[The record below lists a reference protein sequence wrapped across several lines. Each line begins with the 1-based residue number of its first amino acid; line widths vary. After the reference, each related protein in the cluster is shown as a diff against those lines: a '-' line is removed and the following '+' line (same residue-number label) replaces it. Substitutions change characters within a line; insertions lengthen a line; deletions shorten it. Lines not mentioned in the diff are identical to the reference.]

1 MPFIVKKDMLVTKK
15 NIFVNFFGLM
25 RYSLAAI
32 FLLICAVLSAQ
43 TILTVQGQ
51 NYTNIEDTWYG
62 VNISRS
68 QPTSLVFRNNSIT
81 SLNRYGYLLAAGDEV
96 SGNYNNNL
104 DGAVIS
110 GNVLTW
116 NGTPEIGII
125 PHGIFTGYN
134 INVKVKYNYLNR
146 VPMAIIRKS
155 DGMTDVSG
163 AVAYN
168 IIKDPGIGVVV
179 KGMNGV
185 RIYNNTFYSG
195 LTPEQSNRA
204 LIDIYENPSVTPAG
218 TATGTKIFNNIFYT
232 KSNLKN
238 ISVTGACLTGFESDY
253 NVYYCESGT
262 PMFAVD
268 GALKTFAE
276 WQAMGYDLHSVV
288 INPGFKDLVNF
299 VPASRLDF
307 GTDLGTAWAEGL
319 SVNAKWGTT
328 SPETVV
334 QNGKWQ
340 AGAVIYNESTPVTP
354 PPVNLPPL
362 ITIASPT
369 KSTAFTA
376 PATVTIDASASDTD
390 GSVVRV
396 EFYNGVTKLG
406 ERTSAPWSFSWKD
419 VREGTYS
426 ITAAATDNSNL
437 RTVSAAVSVVVKATQ
452 SVNQAPSVSISSP
465 SVNSNFEAPATV
477 TLTAAASDPD
487 GSVTRVE
494 YLVSGEKVGE
504 SFMPPFSFNLR
515 CDTAGTFEITARAFD
530 NLYATAVSEPV
541 RISLSLRREFP
552 DLVNVYPA
560 PNNGLFTVELAPFP
574 EGQEDVILDII
585 NLTGMV
591 LYTDLL
597 TTDEPDRQIDISG
610 VTPGIYIIRITDRSK
625 ILTAKRFVKY

>member
-1 MPFIVKKDMLVTKK
+1 MLVTKK
-15 NIFVNFFGLM
+15 HIFVNFFGIM
-25 RYSLAAI
+25 RYTLAAI
-32 FLLICAVLSAQ
+32 FLLICAVLPAQ
-43 TILTVQGQ
+43 TIITIEGQ
-51 NYTNIEDTWYG
+51 SYTNTEDTWYG
-62 VNISRS
+62 VNIARS
-68 QPTSLVFRNNSIT
+68 QPTSLIFRNNSIT

-96 SGNYNNNL
+96 PGTSNNNL

-204 LIDIYENPSVTPAG
+204 LIDIYENPSVTPSG

-238 ISVTGACLTGFESDY
+238 ISIAGACLTGFESDY

-268 GALKTFAE
+268 GALKTFTQ
-276 WQAMGYDLHSVV
+276 WQALGYDIHSVV

-299 VPASRLDF
+299 VPASRMDY
-307 GTDLGTAWAEGL
+307 GTDLGATWAEGL
-319 SVNAKWGTT
+319 SVNARWGTT
-328 SPETVV
+328 SPETAI

-340 AGAVIYNESTPVTP
+340 VGAVIYKESIPVTP
-354 PPVNLPPL
+354 PPVNSPPL
-362 ITIASPT
+362 ITIVSPA
-369 KSTAFTA
+369 KSTVFTA
-376 PATVTIDASASDTD
+376 PATVTIDASASDND

-396 EFYNGVTKLG
+396 EFYNGATKLG
-406 ERTSAPWSFSWKD
+406 ECTSAPWSISWKD

-426 ITAAATDNSNL
+426 ITAAATDNSNA
-437 RTVSAAVSVVVKATQ
+437 RTVSAAVSLVVEKTAQ

-494 YLVSGEKVGE
+494 YLVRGIKVGE
-504 SFMPPFSFNLR
+504 SFMPPFSFDLR

-530 NLYATAVSEPV
+530 NLNATAISEPV
-541 RISLSLRREFP
+541 RISLSFRREFP

-560 PNNGLFTVELAPFP
+560 PNNGLFTVELASFP
-574 EGQEDVILDII
+574 EGSDEVILDII
-585 NLTGMV
+585 SLTGMV
-591 LYTDLL
+591 LYTYIL
-597 TTDEPDRQIDISG
+597 TTEEPAMQIDIAG
-610 VTPGIYIIRITDRSK
+610 ATPGIYLVRITDRGK
-625 ILTAKRFVKY
+625 IMTAKRVVKY

>member
-1 MPFIVKKDMLVTKK
+1 MLVTKK
-15 NIFVNFFGLM
+15 HIFVNFFGIM
-25 RYSLAAI
+25 RYTLAAI
-32 FLLICAVLSAQ
+32 FLLICAVLPAQ
-43 TILTVQGQ
+43 TIITIEGQ
-51 NYTNIEDTWYG
+51 SYTNTEDTWYG
-62 VNISRS
+62 VNIARS
-68 QPTSLVFRNNSIT
+68 QPTSLIFRNNSIT

-96 SGNYNNNL
+96 PGTSNNNL

-204 LIDIYENPSVTPAG
+204 LIDIYENPSVTPSG

-238 ISVTGACLTGFESDY
+238 ISIAGACLTGFESDY

-268 GALKTFAE
+268 GALKTFTQ
-276 WQAMGYDLHSVV
+276 WQALGYDIHSVV

-299 VPASRLDF
+299 VPASRMDY
-307 GTDLGTAWAEGL
+307 GTDLGATWAEGL
-319 SVNAKWGTT
+319 SVNARWGTT
-328 SPETVV
+328 SPETAI

-340 AGAVIYNESTPVTP
+340 VGAVIYKESSPVNP
-354 PPVNLPPL
+354 PPVNSPPL

-369 KSTAFTA
+369 KSTAFKA
-376 PATVTIDASASDTD
+376 PATVTIDASTSDPD
-390 GSVVRV
+390 GSVIKV
-396 EFYNGVTKLG
+396 EFYNGTAKLG

-419 VREGTYS
+419 VTEGTYS
-426 ITAAATDNSNL
+426 ITAAATDNSNS
-437 RTVSAAVSVVVKATQ
+437 RSVSAAVTVIVEKAAPVVNK
-452 SVNQAPSVSISSP
+452 APSVSISSP

-494 YLVSGEKVGE
+494 YLVRGIKVGE
-504 SFMPPFSFNLR
+504 SFMPPFSFDLR

-530 NLYATAVSEPV
+530 NLNATAISEPV
-541 RISLSLRREFP
+541 RISLSFRREFP

-560 PNNGLFTVELAPFP
+560 PNNGLFTVELASFP
-574 EGQEDVILDII
+574 EGSDEVILDII
-585 NLTGMV
+585 SLTGMV
-591 LYTDLL
+591 LYTYIL
-597 TTDEPDRQIDISG
+597 TTEEPAMQIDIAG
-610 VTPGIYIIRITDRSK
+610 ATPGIYLVRITDRGK
-625 ILTAKRFVKY
+625 IMTAKRVVKY